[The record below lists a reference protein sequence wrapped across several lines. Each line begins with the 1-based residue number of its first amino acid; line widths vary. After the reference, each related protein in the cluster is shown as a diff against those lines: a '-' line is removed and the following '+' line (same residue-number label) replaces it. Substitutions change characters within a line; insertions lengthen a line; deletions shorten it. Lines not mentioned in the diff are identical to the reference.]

1 MKESACIPAEILKLR
16 DLNSSDKLVFGRI
29 YAFNPENCHMEI
41 NDFAEELSMNKNTVV
56 KALKKLKE
64 MKLVQDTSYKGLK
77 AVNIIDLFNQPKE
90 EI

>member
-1 MKESACIPAEILKLR
+1 MQDCANIPLEILRLK
-16 DLNSSDKLVFGRI
+16 DLNAYDKIVFGRI
-29 YAFNPENCHMEI
+29 YAFNPEDCHMELS
-41 NDFAEELSMNKNTVV
+41 DFADELGINKVTVV